1 MALVQG
7 YPQQN
12 SSIAM
17 LQARPASAGG
27 IMTGQPQYGQSYV
40 DQSHRSRGSFS
51 GTPTGYR
58 GSSTVAQPRAY
69 ASPPVINHNMQWQQQ
84 QQQQQFAFNRPSP
97 SSAPPVTQAFDPSQY
112 RLQYPSSGAAG
123 YTQPY
128 GAPVAAVPAV
138 RDDSSLIVRNMGSM
152 QRPQSNYYVP
162 GQVSNNVTDKYR
174 RANAQA
180 AQHNRTQSANMAA
193 NQHAAIYQ
201 LSQGSLSVPNLPG
214 AKHSSRPSSPS
225 QMSFAQRAGTEEAF
239 QARRRSAASIDARP
253 GSAHSRNGSGESA
266 SSGRS
271 SVSRPSSVSKI
282 LLLRVH
288 LIYGVSA
295 GWLLTEPSEPASQ

>member
-58 GSSTVAQPRAY
+58 GSSTVAQPRVY
-69 ASPPVINHNMQWQQQ
+69 ASPPVINHNIQWQQY
-84 QQQQQFAFNRPSP
+84 AAANRSSP
-97 SSAPPVTQAFDPSQY
+97 SSAPPMTQTFDPSQY
-112 RLQYPSSGAAG
+112 RLQHPSSGAAG
-123 YTQPY
+123 YSQPY
-128 GAPVAAVPAV
+128 GAPVVAP
-138 RDDSSLIVRNMGSM
+138 RDDSSTIVRNMGSM

-162 GQVSNNVTDKYR
+162 GQGSANVTDKYR

-180 AQHNRTQSANMAA
+180 VQHNRTQSANMAA
-193 NQHAAIYQ
+193 NQHAAVYQ
-201 LSQGSLSVPNLPG
+201 LSQGSFSVPNLPG
-214 AKHSSRPSSPS
+214 GKYSSRPSSPS
-225 QMSFAQRAGTEEAF
+225 QLSFANRAGTEDAF

-271 SVSRPSSVSKI
+271 SISRPSSVS
-282 LLLRVH
+282 
-288 LIYGVSA
+288 
-295 GWLLTEPSEPASQ
+295 T